1 MKLILTFAAV
11 LIMYNSFGQHSCPSA
26 DWISLFDGKTLSGW
40 RNFNSD
46 TLQGWMVENGCLVA
60 LGTGGD
66 HAFDIISTDTFSNF
80 ELVVEW
86 KTDPKANS
94 GIFYFAQEMPGV
106 KAIYEI
112 APEYQIID
120 EAGWVGDLEEWQKTG
135 AAYAM
140 YVPNLPKPLKPQ
152 GEFNLTCIV
161 VKNGYV
167 EHWLN
172 GTKLLEYQIGSA
184 EWEARK
190 ASGKW
195 ENAPLYGTAH
205 SGHIGLQDHGNRTY
219 FRIVKIKRL

>member
-1 MKLILTFAAV
+1 MANIRTIWAALLTCAC
-11 LIMYNSFGQHSCPSA
+11 LWTSA
-26 DWISLFDGKTLSGW
+26 GASESWISLFDGKTLAGW

-46 TLQGWMVENGCLVA
+46 TLQGWTVENGCLVA

-66 HAFDIISTDTFSNF
+66 HAFDIICTDTFSHF

-86 KTDPKANS
+86 KVDPQANS
-94 GIFYFAQEMPGV
+94 GIFYYAQEMPGV

-112 APEYQIID
+112 APEYQLID
-120 EAGWVGDLEEWQKTG
+120 EAGWEGTLKEWQKTG

-140 YVPNLPKPLKPQ
+140 YVPTVSKSLKPQ
-152 GEFNLTCIV
+152 GEFNSTRIV
-161 VKNGYV
+161 AKNGHI

-172 GTKLLEYQIGSA
+172 GTKLLEYQMWSEDWA
-184 EWEARK
+184 AKK

-195 ENAPLYGTAH
+195 DNAPLYGTTH

-219 FRIVKIKRL
+219 FKTVKIKRL